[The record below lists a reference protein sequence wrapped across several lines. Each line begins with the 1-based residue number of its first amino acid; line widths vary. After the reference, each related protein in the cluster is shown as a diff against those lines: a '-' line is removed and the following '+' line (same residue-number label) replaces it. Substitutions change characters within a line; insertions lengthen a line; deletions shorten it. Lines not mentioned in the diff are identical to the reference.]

1 MGGRDPFVMM
11 AIKNVVGRQSLDEWW
26 AMPPALRTQAIY
38 AEIRRLDAETMR
50 QSMEDRR
57 SPADQLVYAGV

>member
-11 AIKNVVGRQSLDEWW
+11 AIKNVVGRQSMDEWW
-26 AMPPALRTQAIY
+26 AMPPVRRTEAIY

-50 QSMEDRR
+50 QRIQDER
-57 SPADQLVYAGV
+57 SLADELIYADA